1 MTCLN
6 WPVFRLR
13 ELQGIL
19 KQRWPWSFDRFSLF
33 CPLFKGST
41 FWTQIKTQIYWIR
54 HLHRNPGSALSE
66 FNVNIC
72 FRSIWKTE
80 RGNKEGKYCI
90 SFHFST
96 SMCSLSSHRL
106 PQRNI
111 CFRITHRKKWLS
123 PLNRLVQNLSD
134 QTRKAPTCQQMQHR
148 KQRMANVS
156 STYKHGLHQ
165 WILIPWFPYTWWPV
179 TYSHSLRVWAIFT
192 EKSWG
197 ELHNADTRK

>member
-1 MTCLN
+1 M
-6 WPVFRLR
+6 
-13 ELQGIL
+13 
-19 KQRWPWSFDRFSLF
+19 
-33 CPLFKGST
+33 

-54 HLHRNPGSALSE
+54 CLCRIPGSALSE

-111 CFRITHRKKWLS
+111 CFRITRKKKRLS

-134 QTRKAPTCQQMQHR
+134 QTRESANMSADATQETL
-148 KQRMANVS
+148 RMANVS
-156 STYKHGLHQ
+156 STYKHSLDQ
-165 WILIPWFPYTWWPV
+165 WILIPWFPYTWRTV

-192 EKSWG
+192 EMS
-197 ELHNADTRK
+197 